1 MTNNQE
7 NKRAMYFAVWILLI
21 ANAVKLAIV
30 PLFAQA
36 LALLGTLLSDIK
48 AKEKER
54 GEMTTGKMEA
64 RDTAEAAVIAA
75 VIPVASALSAYAGD
89 TGNTELKEKSKVKIS
104 ILEHMRDLDLI
115 DKVRSI
121 LGLAQDHAADLVPYG
136 ITPEIITALE
146 ETLAAFDTAVAGL
159 GKGKTEKTGARTS
172 LNALFDQT
180 DDLLKNKIDQM
191 MEVVRLKEPQ
201 LGVSYDAARVI
212 HDIGGGHNASPPV
225 PIPPAAP
232 QASPAK

>member
-7 NKRAMYFAVWILLI
+7 NKRAMYFMVWTLLF
-21 ANAVKLAIV
+21 ANVVKLAIV

-36 LALLGTLLSDIK
+36 LAQLGTLLSDIK

-54 GEMTTGKMEA
+54 GDMTTGKMAA
-64 RDTAEAAVIAA
+64 RDLAEAAVIAA
-75 VIPVASALSAYAGD
+75 VIPVSSALSAYAGD
-89 TGNTELKEKSKVKIS
+89 TGDTGLKEKAKVKIS

-121 LGLAQDHAADLVPYG
+121 LGLAKDHAADLVPYG

-146 ETLAAFDTAVAGL
+146 ESLATFDATVADL

-180 DDLLKNKIDQM
+180 DDLLKNKIDHM
-191 MEVVRLKEPQ
+191 MEVVRLKEAQ
-201 LGVSYDAARVI
+201 LGVSYDAARII
-212 HDIGGGHNASPPV
+212 HDLGGGHNAT
-225 PIPPAAP
+225 PPAP
-232 QASPAK
+232 TVPPATSAK